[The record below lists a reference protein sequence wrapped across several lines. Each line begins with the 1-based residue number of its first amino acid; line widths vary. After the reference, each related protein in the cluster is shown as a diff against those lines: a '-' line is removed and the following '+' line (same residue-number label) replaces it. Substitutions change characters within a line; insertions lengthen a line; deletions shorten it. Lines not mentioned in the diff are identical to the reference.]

1 MNGHKY
7 KTFRPPARVWVD
19 EDSEWWPTQSRSDT
33 EEYIRADLVDEL
45 VGMLEK
51 MVNDLVDERL
61 SHWVPVE
68 NMFEDEEIIEIRQA
82 IAKMKEEA

>member
-1 MNGHKY
+1 MN
-7 KTFRPPARVWVD
+7 
-19 EDSEWWPTQSRSDT
+19 EDKIFPVKAYSFLDNGDMTVRKQA
-33 EEYIRADLVDEL
+33 YIRADLVDEL